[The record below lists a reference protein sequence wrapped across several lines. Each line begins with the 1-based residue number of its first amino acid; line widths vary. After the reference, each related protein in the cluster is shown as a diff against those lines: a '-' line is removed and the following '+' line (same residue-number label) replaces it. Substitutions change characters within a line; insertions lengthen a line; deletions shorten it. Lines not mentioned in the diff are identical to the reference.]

1 MACVR
6 FACFLLVVL
15 PVTSLSIIK
24 FHQQEDKDAAED
36 RVGSLKMEPLRNN
49 NIGGRRLGVLNKELM
64 EMENS
69 KSFGKNGSKEKTSN
83 MVFSSA
89 ANEENGKKKNDKK
102 KVSSLETK
110 KMGISGSTVVVYNN
124 ADYLTYMHHPPK
136 HN

>member
-1 MACVR
+1 MAFLR

-24 FHQQEDKDAAED
+24 FHQQEDKDVAED
-36 RVGSLKMEPLRNN
+36 RVGSLKMELLRNN
-49 NIGGRRLGVLNKELM
+49 NIGGRRLGAAKEFM

-69 KSFGKNGSKEKTSN
+69 KSFGKNGSKEKISN

-89 ANEENGKKKNDKK
+89 SNEENGKKKNKK
-102 KVSSLETK
+102 KEVSSLETK
-110 KMGISGSTVVVYNN
+110 KMGISGSTVVYNN

>member
-1 MACVR
+1 
-6 FACFLLVVL
+6 
-15 PVTSLSIIK
+15 
-24 FHQQEDKDAAED
+24 
-36 RVGSLKMEPLRNN
+36 
-49 NIGGRRLGVLNKELM
+49 M

-136 HN
+136 HNWFPKQKQKKKVSKLLVLKVLVFMLNIYI